1 MEERGCSLG
10 TRQGG
15 YALAVANR
23 LRTLYLFHLSKPAS
37 DRPLY
42 QAIHQQPIRSVLEVG
57 TGAGERALRMIEV
70 AGMQTP
76 INQVYYTGI
85 DEFESRPLGAEPQLT
100 LKNAYR
106 LLRETGARVR
116 LLPGDP
122 NNALSQAAN
131 DLGKIDLVFV
141 SSQVNQE
148 SMARAWFFFPRMLHT
163 DSRVFLE
170 RRESSGS
177 EPTVRLLTSAEV
189 TRLAEARPFRRAA

>member
-1 MEERGCSLG
+1 
-10 TRQGG
+10 
-15 YALAVANR
+15 
-23 LRTLYLFHLSKPAS
+23 
-37 DRPLY
+37 
-42 QAIHQQPIRSVLEVG
+42 
-57 TGAGERALRMIEV
+57 MIEV

-76 INQVYYTGI
+76 INEVHYTGV
-85 DEFESRPLGAEPQLT
+85 DEFESRPLGAGPQLT

-106 LLRETGARVR
+106 ILRETGARVR

-122 NNALSQAAN
+122 HNALFQAAN

-148 SMARAWFFFPRMLHT
+148 SMARTWFFFPRMLHA

-170 RRESSGS
+170 QRASSGS

-189 TRLAEARPFRRAA
+189 TRLAGARPFRRAA